1 MNFLRQYRTIPALR
15 LKHRSDGSPRQEPPQ
30 AAVALRSASLRLGVR
45 HGICVAKMLDNVGL
59 RYPHRASGAKAPR
72 TLRPLPLLR
81 FAVSATGG
89 AHLCSIQYY
98 LRFWLGICRTSLTVS
113 ALRIMRYCQRIGWNI
128 MQYTIENEYLRLTV
142 DTHGAEAVSVVNKAT
157 GAEMLW
163 CGDPAVWGRHAP
175 ILFPYT
181 GKLTGGKMIAK
192 GKEYAGGQHGFA
204 RDVEHTLVGKTET
217 SLTLVLQAN
226 EETRAKWPYEFEL
239 RSTFELVEKT
249 VRHTLAVYN
258 PSEPEL
264 RFGIGYHPAFAI
276 PFDDAHTPADYE
288 FRFDEL
294 ESPLC
299 VSCLP
304 NGLLNGTDYHYLA
317 RNTRTVPL
325 TDDLFDYDS
334 HCMLNLRSKTL
345 AIVEKDT
352 GRAVRCN
359 IEGYPYV
366 LIWSKPEKP
375 YRFVCIEPWHS
386 LPGEENGP
394 LTWENRPCAAA
405 LHPGETWSTTL
416 CTTFER

>member
-1 MNFLRQYRTIPALR
+1 M
-15 LKHRSDGSPRQEPPQ
+15 
-30 AAVALRSASLRLGVR
+30 
-45 HGICVAKMLDNVGL
+45 
-59 RYPHRASGAKAPR
+59 
-72 TLRPLPLLR
+72 
-81 FAVSATGG
+81 
-89 AHLCSIQYY
+89 
-98 LRFWLGICRTSLTVS
+98 
-113 ALRIMRYCQRIGWNI
+113 
-128 MQYTIENEYLRLTV
+128 
-142 DTHGAEAVSVVNKAT
+142 DTRGAEAVSVVNKAT

-276 PFDDAHTPADYE
+276 PFDNAHTPADYE
-288 FRFDEL
+288 FRFDAL
-294 ESPLC
+294 ESPLR

-394 LTWENRPCAAA
+394 LTWDCLLYTSDAAD
-405 LHPGETWSTTL
+405 E
-416 CTTFER
+416 

>member
-1 MNFLRQYRTIPALR
+1 
-15 LKHRSDGSPRQEPPQ
+15 
-30 AAVALRSASLRLGVR
+30 
-45 HGICVAKMLDNVGL
+45 
-59 RYPHRASGAKAPR
+59 
-72 TLRPLPLLR
+72 
-81 FAVSATGG
+81 
-89 AHLCSIQYY
+89 
-98 LRFWLGICRTSLTVS
+98 
-113 ALRIMRYCQRIGWNI
+113 

-142 DTHGAEAVSVVNKAT
+142 DSHGAEAVSAVNKAT

-192 GKEYAGGQHGFA
+192 GKEYVGGQHGFA

-276 PFDDAHTPADYE
+276 PFDDAHTPVDYE

-304 NGLLNGTDYHYLA
+304 NGLLNGKNHYQWKNQQA
-317 RNTRTVPL
+317 IQL
-325 TDDLFDYDS
+325 TDDLFANDS
-334 HCMLNLRSKTL
+334 FCMAGLRTGT
-345 AIVEKDT
+345 IGICEKDT
-352 GRAVRCN
+352 GRN
-359 IEGYPYV
+359 ITCRVEGYPYS
-366 LIWSKPEKP
+366 LIWSAPAKPV
-375 YRFVCIEPWHS
+375 RFVCIEPWHS
-386 LPGEENGP
+386 LP
-394 LTWENRPCAAA
+394 AAA
-405 LHPGETWSTTL
+405 TDPQDWEQRAAAACLAPGESWQTTLSTT
-416 CTTFER
+416 FDR